1 MEKFETRCDYDIFIK
16 KEKERKISCADMDE
30 YGSVKNKWPRIVA
43 MARFKDRVIN

>member
-30 YGSVKNKWPRIVA
+30 YGSVKNKWRGSWQWRDSRIA
-43 MARFKDRVIN
+43 